1 MATGLEAGIA
11 RRRRSVTDTMDSDA
25 EKLWSAS
32 TRGLLKFED
41 ILPIPGIMPNGGIGV
56 GPGRKGK
63 MALWA
68 YIKHPAVLARL
79 ENENFVRSAAGA
91 PHPWHLVK
99 GNGSVSPADKARCR
113 SLTDKQRERIEAN
126 RITALKLSQLPV
138 QQDVAALH
146 HELSDDTMIA
156 AMDAAIADH
165 GAHV

>member
-79 ENENFVRSAAGA
+79 ENEKLCALS
-91 PHPWHLVK
+91 
-99 GNGSVSPADKARCR
+99 CR
-113 SLTDKQRERIEAN
+113 STSLLAPGEGQW
-126 RITALKLSQLPV
+126 QCLPGR
-138 QQDVAALH
+138 QSPLP
-146 HELSDDTMIA
+146 L
-156 AMDAAIADH
+156 
-165 GAHV
+165 AH